1 MVPPLGCEH
10 LTVGVRARR
19 PLSCRV
25 RADRDN
31 HRRVLMSS
39 EEPDKRTPTVL
50 AAVAACAAAG
60 SVVVKG
66 RIPDSSPIAMGLLL
80 AGVAPAVGAVFMAT
94 RTVWFRLLLIGAVV
108 LSVGVLLVV
117 VERLPSEDVV
127 FTEAFS
133 DNDNRWRAAGVGTG
147 SHRAGRYWVELESHG
162 GGVLATFQ
170 PSVSALSKPSRL
182 ESIRIELE
190 VLRLVDKQA
199 DAGVG
204 ILCGSGADQSYM
216 LGIWHNRVEITKFA
230 PQVGGYRSLKAEKRP
245 DIDRLA
251 PHKIAAECT
260 KESGGRGLK
269 LSIDDEEVLSVVDTT
284 DPLPVGRVGIGV
296 ATGPHAQAIRARL
309 DNFSVYT
316 I

>member
-1 MVPPLGCEH
+1 
-10 LTVGVRARR
+10 
-19 PLSCRV
+19 
-25 RADRDN
+25 
-31 HRRVLMSS
+31 MSL
-39 EEPDKRTPTVL
+39 EEPDKRIPLVL
-50 AAVAACAAAG
+50 TAVAACAAAG

-66 RIPDSSPIAMGLLL
+66 RVPDNSPIARILLL
-80 AGVAPAVGAVFMAT
+80 ACVVPPAVGAVFVAA
-94 RTVWFRLLLIGAVV
+94 RTVWPRLLLIGAVL

-117 VERLPSEDVV
+117 VERLPGEDVV
-127 FTEAFS
+127 FTDAFS
-133 DNDNRWRAAGVGTG
+133 GDDNRWRAVGVGRG
-147 SHRAGRYWVELESHG
+147 SYRAGRYWVELETDGS
-162 GGVLATFQ
+162 GVLAKFQ
-170 PSVSALSKPSRL
+170 PSASALSKPSRL

-204 ILCGSGADQSYM
+204 VLCGSGVDQSYM

-230 PQVGGYRSLKAEKRP
+230 PQVRGYRSLVSKERN

-251 PHKIAAECT
+251 PHKIAAQCT
-260 KESGGRGLK
+260 NESGGRGLM
-269 LSIDDEEVLSVVDTT
+269 LEIDGEEVLNVVDTT

-296 ATGPHAQAIRARL
+296 ATGPRTQAIRARF